1 VSVDEIAGISQLGSW
16 LVSAQKEIEVLIT
29 FWRTHEI

>member
-1 VSVDEIAGISQLGSW
+1 MSVDEIAGISQLENW
-16 LVSAQKEIEVLIT
+16 LVSAQKEIEVLFV